1 MDKKEQLNQILLSL
15 LGSQHYV
22 DTWWDSDNYN
32 WGMRTPQEVWD
43 SGPGGQLDVINYLLK
58 YAQK

>member
-1 MDKKEQLNQILLSL
+1 MDKKEELNGILLSI

-22 DTWWDSDNYN
+22 DVWWDSDNYN

-43 SGPGGQLDVINYLLK
+43 SGPAGKIEVINFILQRK
-58 YAQK
+58 

>member
-1 MDKKEQLNQILLSL
+1 MDKKEQLNNILLSL
-15 LGSQHYV
+15 LGNSQTV

-32 WGMRTPQEVWD
+32 WGLRTPQEVWD
-43 SGPGGQLDVINYLLK
+43 SGPSGQQDVINYLLK